1 MEAEQYEFIIGILSD
16 KIKAQEKEIT
26 LQKWQI
32 ESLQK
37 QLEQAEALLPTK
49 TTLEIR

>member
-1 MEAEQYEFIIGILSD
+1 MTSEQYEFIISIFSE

-49 TTLEIR
+49 TTREIV